1 MMRALGLRREMSR
14 SPALAR
20 GMWAAQSGGI
30 RRMALVW
37 VTSLWRVVCQRS
49 NTLRYGEFFR
59 ARKME
64 KASLFLAGCFVD
76 DHGEIFDVR
85 GLDVADGRGADFLDD
100 RVDVALVVEVEVVV
114 GGAGV
119 FPDYL

>member
-37 VTSLWRVVCQRS
+37 VTSLWRGGLPAVEHAAIRRVFQ
-49 NTLRYGEFFR
+49 GAEDG
-59 ARKME
+59 
-64 KASLFLAGCFVD
+64 KAPLFLAGYFVD